1 MTHSGFVQSKL
12 DHSLLIKRK
21 GADIVMILIYVGDI
35 LVTGSNM
42 KLIEHTKVFL
52 HEAFKIKDIGD
63 LKFFLGMEFSRSN
76 RGILINQGK
85 YTLEIISQ
93 LGLED
98 TKPSWT
104 PFEANVKLTTQEI
117 DELTGKS
124 DDEFFENNE

>member
-1 MTHSGFVQSKL
+1 
-12 DHSLLIKRK
+12 
-21 GADIVMILIYVGDI
+21 
-35 LVTGSNM
+35 M